1 MNGEKR
7 KFACEEIA
15 SQFIFY
21 LCNELDEKER
31 AEVDGHL
38 AECQQCLAQFLEERA
53 FSDAIESIPQA
64 ADELDYSGILLSQCR
79 SELAE
84 KLDDLSRPAAK
95 NGALRFGWFRRWM
108 ILHPAWSASAL
119 VLAGLV
125 AGVQTTHWIAG
136 HNESGV
142 FDQVVNVRAAS
153 QITDEQLSKM
163 EVAGINITPAISGSS
178 DMQNVRLQLSAE
190 QPVVLT
196 GSLDDGDVRRVLTYV
211 VRNGERFNPGLR
223 LDCLDALKARSQDKD
238 VRSALMEAARK
249 DQNPAVRLKALEAL
263 RDASSD
269 RAVRQALLDTLQHD
283 TNPGVRVEAVN
294 LLVRSLETRKG
305 GLPPVPSLPA
315 GDDVNLL
322 TTTVQTGDLESNDFE
337 QSNAYLVEAL
347 QQLQRNDPS
356 RYVRLQ
362 SSVALRH
369 IVDRQSH

>member
-7 KFACEEIA
+7 QSACEA
-15 SQFIFY
+15 MAGQFVFY

-31 AEVDGHL
+31 SAVDRHL
-38 AECQQCLAQFLEERA
+38 SECELCRAQFLEERT
-53 FSDAIESIPQA
+53 FSDAIESMAQA

-84 KLDDLSRPAAK
+84 KLDDISHPSVEA
-95 NGALRFGWFRRWM
+95 GARRSGWFRRLM
-108 ILHPAWSASAL
+108 VLYPAWSAGVL
-119 VLAGLV
+119 VLVGLV
-125 AGVQTTHWIAG
+125 AGVQATHWIAG

-142 FDQVVNVRAAS
+142 FDQAVNVRAVS
-153 QITDEQLSKM
+153 LISDEQLSKM

-190 QPVVLT
+190 EPVVLT

-211 VRNGERFNPGLR
+211 VKNGGRFNPGVR

-238 VRSALMEAARK
+238 VRAALMEAARK

-269 RAVRQALLDTLQHD
+269 RSVRQALLDTLQHD

-294 LLVRSLETRKG
+294 LLVSSLETRKK
-305 GLPPVPSLPA
+305 GLPAVPSLA
-315 GDDVNLL
+315 ADDLNLV
-322 TTTVQTGDLESNDFE
+322 TATVQSGVPESNDFD

-347 QQLQRNDPS
+347 QQLQRSDPS

-362 SSVALRH
+362 SSVALRQ

>member
-7 KFACEEIA
+7 TFACDEVA
-15 SQFIFY
+15 SQFVFY
-21 LCNELDEKER
+21 LCNELSEIER
-31 AEVDGHL
+31 AAVDRHL
-38 AECQQCLAQFLEERA
+38 ADCKECQARFLEERA
-53 FSDAIESIPQA
+53 FSDAVESLPQA
-64 ADELDYSGILLSQCR
+64 ADEQDFSAILLSQCR

-84 KLDDLSRPAAK
+84 KLDDMSRPAVK
-95 NGALRFGWFRRWM
+95 ESALRFGWFRRWM
-108 ILHPAWSASAL
+108 ILHPAWSAGAL

-125 AGVQTTHWIAG
+125 TGVQTTHWMAS
-136 HNESGV
+136 HAEPSV

-153 QITDEQLSKM
+153 QITDDQLSKM

-178 DMQNVRLQLSAE
+178 ELENVRLQLSAE

-211 VRNGERFNPGLR
+211 VKNGERFNPGVR

-238 VRSALMEAARK
+238 VRTALMEAARK

-263 RDASSD
+263 REASSD
-269 RAVRQALLDTLQHD
+269 RVVRQALLDTLQHD

-294 LLVRSLETRKG
+294 LLVSSLESRRG
-305 GLPPVPSLPA
+305 GLRPVPSQVA
-315 GDDVNLL
+315 GDTMNLL
-322 TTTVQTGDLESNDFE
+322 TTTVQTRDLESNDFD
-337 QSNAYLVEAL
+337 QSNAYLVQAL

-362 SSVALRH
+362 SSVALRQ

>member
-7 KFACEEIA
+7 KLACEAIA
-15 SQFIFY
+15 GQFVFY

-31 AEVDGHL
+31 EAVDRHL
-38 AECQQCLAQFLEERA
+38 SECELCRARFLDERT
-53 FSDAIESIPQA
+53 FSDAIESMPQA

-84 KLDDLSRPAAK
+84 RLDDISHPSVEA
-95 NGALRFGWFRRWM
+95 GARRSGWFRRLM
-108 ILHPAWSASAL
+108 VLHPAWSAGAL
-119 VLAGLV
+119 VLVGLV
-125 AGVQTTHWIAG
+125 TGVQATHWIAG

-142 FDQVVNVRAAS
+142 FDQAVNVRAVS
-153 QITDEQLSKM
+153 LISDEQLSKV

-190 QPVVLT
+190 EPVVLT

-211 VRNGERFNPGLR
+211 VKNGERFNPGVR

-238 VRSALMEAARK
+238 VRTALMEAARK

-269 RAVRQALLDTLQHD
+269 RSVRQALLDTLQHD

-294 LLVRSLETRKG
+294 LLVSSLETRKR
-305 GLPPVPSLPA
+305 GLPAVPSLA
-315 GDDVNLL
+315 ADDLNLV
-322 TTTVQTGDLESNDFE
+322 TASVQSGVPESNDFD

-347 QQLQRNDPS
+347 QQLQRSDPS

-362 SSVALRH
+362 SSVALRQ

>member
-7 KFACEEIA
+7 QPACEA
-15 SQFIFY
+15 MAGQFVFY
-21 LCNELDEKER
+21 LCNELDKKER
-31 AEVDGHL
+31 TAVDRHL
-38 AECQQCLAQFLEERA
+38 SECELCRAQFLQERT
-53 FSDAIESIPQA
+53 FSDAIESMPQA

-84 KLDDLSRPAAK
+84 KLDDISHPSVEA
-95 NGALRFGWFRRWM
+95 GARRSGWFRRLM
-108 ILHPAWSASAL
+108 VLYPAWSAGAL
-119 VLAGLV
+119 VLVGLV
-125 AGVQTTHWIAG
+125 AGVQATHWVAG

-142 FDQVVNVRAAS
+142 FDQAVNVRAVS
-153 QITDEQLSKM
+153 LISDEQLSKM

-190 QPVVLT
+190 EPVVLT

-211 VRNGERFNPGLR
+211 VKNGERFNPGVR

-238 VRSALMEAARK
+238 VRTALMEAARK

-269 RAVRQALLDTLQHD
+269 RSVRQALLDTLQHD

-294 LLVRSLETRKG
+294 LLVSSLETRKK
-305 GLPPVPSLPA
+305 GLPARPSVA
-315 GDDVNLL
+315 ADDLNLV
-322 TTTVQTGDLESNDFE
+322 TATVQSGVPESNDFD

-347 QQLQRNDPS
+347 QQLQRSDPS

-362 SSVALRH
+362 SSVALRQ

>member
-7 KFACEEIA
+7 QPACEA
-15 SQFIFY
+15 MAGQFVFY
-21 LCNELDEKER
+21 LCNELDKKER
-31 AEVDGHL
+31 TAVDRHL
-38 AECQQCLAQFLEERA
+38 SECELCRAQFLEERT
-53 FSDAIESIPQA
+53 FSDAIESMPQA

-84 KLDDLSRPAAK
+84 KLDDISHPSVEA
-95 NGALRFGWFRRWM
+95 GARRSGWFRRLM
-108 ILHPAWSASAL
+108 VLYPAWSAGAL
-119 VLAGLV
+119 VLVGLV
-125 AGVQTTHWIAG
+125 AGVQATHWVAG

-142 FDQVVNVRAAS
+142 FDQAVNVRAVS
-153 QITDEQLSKM
+153 LISDEQLSKM

-190 QPVVLT
+190 EPVVLT

-211 VRNGERFNPGLR
+211 VKNGERFNPGVR

-238 VRSALMEAARK
+238 VRTALMEAARK

-269 RAVRQALLDTLQHD
+269 RSVRQALLDTLQHD

-294 LLVRSLETRKG
+294 LLVSSLETRKK
-305 GLPPVPSLPA
+305 GLPARPSVA
-315 GDDVNLL
+315 ADDLNLV
-322 TTTVQTGDLESNDFE
+322 TATVQSGVPESNDFD

-347 QQLQRNDPS
+347 QQLQRSDPS

-362 SSVALRH
+362 SSVALRQ